1 MRSAQ
6 LLALFAILLFQ
17 TLGVAILTG
26 FWVYEFFT
34 EGSDDLVSAVSLL
47 LVMVAAI
54 GWLTA
59 TTTGIFQKKRWAF
72 SSSIVAEIL
81 TVILGLAI
89 IPGNALLGWLLL
101 GPAIVALII
110 LLSRNLGRQISDQ
123 S

>member
-6 LLALFAILLFQ
+6 LLALFAILSFQ
-17 TLGVAILTG
+17 TMGVAVLTG

-59 TTTGIFQKKRWAF
+59 TTTGVFQKKRWAF

-101 GPAIVALII
+101 GPAIVALIV

>member
-6 LLALFAILLFQ
+6 LLALFAILIFQ
-17 TLGVAILTG
+17 TVGVAILTG

-59 TTTGIFQKKRWAF
+59 TTTGVFQKKRWAF

-101 GPAIVALII
+101 GPAIVALIV
-110 LLSRNLGRQISDQ
+110 LLSRNLGRQISEQ
-123 S
+123 N

>member
-6 LLALFAILLFQ
+6 LLALFAIISFQ
-17 TLGVAILTG
+17 TIGVAVLTG

-34 EGSDDLVSAVSLL
+34 GGSDDLVSAVSLL
-47 LVMVAAI
+47 LVTVAAI
-54 GWLTA
+54 GWLAA

-72 SSSIVAEIL
+72 SSSIVAELL

-110 LLSRNLGRQISDQ
+110 LLSRNLGRQISEQ
-123 S
+123 N

>member
-6 LLALFAILLFQ
+6 LLALFAILFAQ
-17 TLGVAILTG
+17 TAGVAILTG
-26 FWVYEFFT
+26 FWIFEFLT
-34 EGSDDLVSAVSLL
+34 LGSDDLVSAVSLL

-54 GWLTA
+54 GWLAA
-59 TTTGIFQKKRWAF
+59 TTSGVFQKKRWAF

-101 GPAIVALII
+101 GPAIAALII
-110 LLSRNLGRQISDQ
+110 LLSRNLGRQISEQ

>member
-101 GPAIVALII
+101 GPAIVALIV

>member
-1 MRSAQ
+1 
-6 LLALFAILLFQ
+6 
-17 TLGVAILTG
+17 
-26 FWVYEFFT
+26 
-34 EGSDDLVSAVSLL
+34 L

-110 LLSRNLGRQISDQ
+110 LLSRNLGRQISERN
-123 S
+123 

>member
-6 LLALFAILLFQ
+6 LLALFAILSFQ
-17 TLGVAILTG
+17 TIGVAVLTG

-54 GWLTA
+54 GWLA
-59 TTTGIFQKKRWAF
+59 AITTGIFQKKRWAF

-81 TVILGLAI
+81 TVILGLCNHSRKCSA
-89 IPGNALLGWLLL
+89 GVV
-101 GPAIVALII
+101 VAWPCICL
-110 LLSRNLGRQISDQ
+110 R
-123 S
+123 

>member
-6 LLALFAILLFQ
+6 LLALFAILLLQ
-17 TLGVAILTG
+17 TLGVATLTG
-26 FWVYEFFT
+26 FWVFEFFT
-34 EGSDDLVSAVSLL
+34 QGSDDLVSAVSLL

-54 GWLTA
+54 GWLSA
-59 TTTGIFQKKRWAF
+59 TSTGVFQKKRWAF

-89 IPGNALLGWLLL
+89 IPGDSLLGWLLL

-110 LLSRNLGRQISDQ
+110 LLSRNLGRQISEQ
-123 S
+123 N

>member
-6 LLALFAILLFQ
+6 LLALFAILSFQ
-17 TLGVAILTG
+17 TIGVAVLTG

-54 GWLTA
+54 GWLA
-59 TTTGIFQKKRWAF
+59 AITTGIFQKKRWAF

-110 LLSRNLGRQISDQ
+110 LLSRNLGRQISEQ
-123 S
+123 N

>member
-6 LLALFAILLFQ
+6 LLALFAILIFQ
-17 TLGVAILTG
+17 TIGVALLTG

-59 TTTGIFQKKRWAF
+59 TTTGVFQKKRWAF

-89 IPGNALLGWLLL
+89 IPGNDLVGWLLL
-101 GPAIVALII
+101 GPAIVAIII

>member
-6 LLALFAILLFQ
+6 LLALFAILSFQ
-17 TLGVAILTG
+17 TIGVAVLTG

-110 LLSRNLGRQISDQ
+110 LLSRNLGRQISERN
-123 S
+123 

>member
-6 LLALFAILLFQ
+6 LLALFAILSFQ
-17 TLGVAILTG
+17 TMGVAVLTG

-101 GPAIVALII
+101 GPAIVALIV